1 MAGASPLDSRIATA
15 RSRSQLEPGKTM
27 TALFMGL
34 CPSGGALDPEILDHD
49 VGEELPAHRLDIV
62 VADAFGQVELDQL
75 SGAHVVDSGETEAFQ
90 RVVDRLALR
99 VEDAVLQR
107 DIDAGDRKSTRLNS
121 LH

>member
-1 MAGASPLDSRIATA
+1 MRSRPSGSSVSRCQIMAGASPLTSRIATA

-34 CPSGGALDPEILDHD
+34 CPSGGALDPEILDHG

-75 SGAHVVDSGETEAFQ
+75 RSEEHTSELQ
-90 RVVDRLALR
+90 SLMRNQS
-99 VEDAVLQR
+99 AVF
-107 DIDAGDRKSTRLNS
+107 
-121 LH
+121 